1 MKCPRCQ
8 HENSTGQTFCGKC
21 GARLA
26 SAMRFASPEPYTP
39 KHLVEK
45 IFTSKAAR
53 EGERK
58 QARWTWLSTR
68 RPRG

>member
-39 KHLVEK
+39 EHLAEK
-45 IFTSKAAR
+45 IFTSKA
-53 EGERK
+53 
-58 QARWTWLSTR
+58 T
-68 RPRG
+68 PRHRG